1 MHIMQLSCN
10 PNLLET
16 NVYSYKPNEQKS
28 IVLIVRRGQFF
39 LYVLHTYFMDDLN
52 WKILCIGRYEVL
64 ELKHILYLIYF

>member
-52 WKILCIGRYEVL
+52 
-64 ELKHILYLIYF
+64 